1 MVEERVQDL
10 NSVTFG
16 YSKHTFTTTCLILTK
31 TAKYKKRLNKRTIET
46 LLKELFVLDDQEK
59 NEETSRQYADK
70 NNIVA

>member
-16 YSKHTFTTTCLILTK
+16 IILTK
-31 TAKYKKRLNKRTIET
+31 TAKYKKWLNKRTIET
-46 LLKELFVLDDQEK
+46 LLKELFVLDHQEK